1 MGLRVGR
8 DKSAERAAV
17 TFAAGQLLMI
27 KSPMYF
33 ANVVARRGE
42 LVMCLF
48 SMHGKSVFKLSCLTT
63 AGRVESAQF
72 FHEES
77 ALQCMSSLT

>member
-1 MGLRVGR
+1 
-8 DKSAERAAV
+8 
-17 TFAAGQLLMI
+17 
-27 KSPMYF
+27 MYF

-48 SMHGKSVFKLSCLTT
+48 SMHGKNVFKLSCLTT